1 MVQRVVAKHMAE
13 HASAN
18 RVDFVL
24 TLGDNFYYDG
34 VVNVEDKRF
43 YVGMATGPVWWWCC
57 LGMCA
62 GVYGCVRRCV

>member
-13 HASAN
+13 HASTN

-43 YVGMATGPVWWWCC
+43 YVGMATG
-57 LGMCA
+57 LRGG
-62 GVYGCVRRCV
+62 GVV